1 MSGPALLLDT
11 CAAIWMVGGD
21 ALSREATQ
29 ALNESYA
36 SGIPVCISPI
46 SAWEVGLL
54 ASRGRLTLALTPAA
68 WFRRLLSIDGIRV
81 EDLSIDALIA
91 SSFLPGSPPR
101 DPADRMIIATA
112 RETGL
117 TIVTR
122 DRLIL
127 DYARQGFVT
136 AIAC

>member
-1 MSGPALLLDT
+1 MSGPTLLLDT

-21 ALSREATQ
+21 ALSEEATRT
-29 ALNESYA
+29 LNESYA
-36 SGIPVCISPI
+36 RGAPVCISPI

-54 ASRGRLTLALTPAA
+54 ASRGRLTLALTPIA
-68 WFRRLLSIDGIRV
+68 WFRRLLSIDGMRV

-91 SSFLPGSPPR
+91 SSFLPGTPPR

-112 RETGL
+112 RELGL

-127 DYARQGFVT
+127 DYAREGHVK
-136 AIAC
+136 AVGC